1 MLTDWIRAAVAG
13 ATADG
18 REITEPAIE
27 EVAESYAQDTYN
39 ARIWPEH
46 IRGIAPDSMFKA
58 LGDVVEVKAER
69 ISGGALAGKLAL
81 YVKITPHPDLIN
93 MVRNGQKVHLSVEIN
108 PKFADTGKAY
118 LMGLGVTDSP
128 ASLGTGIMK
137 FSTAARQENLFS
149 TPAAAEIKEPQGTGG
164 ADYSLHFAQLQGQ
177 NKAMLQQFT
186 AMQADVAKLLQ
197 EIDLLKASQ
206 KETHQIVYEIGE
218 TSAGRFQRKQATG
231 QGYSRSQ
238 KIDY

>member
-18 REITEPAIE
+18 REITEQQLEDIA
-27 EVAESYAQDTYN
+27 ASYSQETYN

-46 IRGIAPDSMFKA
+46 IRGVAPDGMFKA
-58 LGDVVEVKAER
+58 LGDVVEAKAER

-81 YVKITPHPDLIN
+81 YVKIAPHPDLIN

-137 FSTAARQENLFS
+137 FSTADRHENLFS